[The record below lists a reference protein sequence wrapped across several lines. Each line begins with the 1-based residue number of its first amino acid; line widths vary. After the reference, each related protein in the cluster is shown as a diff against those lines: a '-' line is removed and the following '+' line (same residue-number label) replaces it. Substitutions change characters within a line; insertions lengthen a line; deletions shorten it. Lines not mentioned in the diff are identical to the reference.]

1 MRNTDTVTRRRI
13 GAAHR
18 LVGFAL
24 IFLALALAGQPATAA
39 SVKET
44 NLVDLIQHADTIVAG
59 RVESVTDGFD
69 DHGVPYTEVTLKVA
83 EKIRGKVVEDT
94 FTFRQFG
101 LLEPRTLPSGKVM
114 LATVPDGWSHF
125 SEGED
130 VTLFLYAPGKAT
142 GLQTTVG
149 LKQGKLAVVNG
160 KVKRNEHNAALFD
173 NVIFAPGLL
182 DKQEKALI
190 NKGKAKKDVEVD
202 QFLSLVRRAVEED
215 WIGNG
220 RMQHEE

>member
-1 MRNTDTVTRRRI
+1 MRNIDSEARGRT
-13 GAAHR
+13 GATHS

-24 IFLALALAGQPATAA
+24 IVLALAVTGQPATAA
-39 SVKET
+39 SVEKT
-44 NLVDLIQHADTIVAG
+44 NLADLIQHADTIVAG

-69 DHGVPYTEVTLKVA
+69 GNGIPYTEVTLKVG
-83 EKIRGKVVEDT
+83 EKIRGKNHEET

-101 LLEPRTLPSGKVM
+101 LLKPRTLPSGKTF
-114 LATVPDGWSHF
+114 LATVPDGWSRF
-125 SEGED
+125 SEGEN
-130 VTLFLYAPGKAT
+130 VTLFLYPPAKAT

-160 KVKRNEHNAALFD
+160 KIKRNEHNAALFE
-173 NVIFAPGLL
+173 NLSIAPGLL
-182 DKQEKALI
+182 DTNEKALI
-190 NKGKAKKDVEVD
+190 SKGKAKKDVEVD
-202 QFLSLVRRAVEED
+202 QFLNLVRRAVEED

>member
-1 MRNTDTVTRRRI
+1 MRNTDSEARGRT
-13 GAAHR
+13 GATHR

-24 IFLALALAGQPATAA
+24 IVLTLAVAGQPATAA

-69 DHGVPYTEVTLKVA
+69 GNGVPYTEVTLKVA
-83 EKIRGKVVEDT
+83 EKVRGKNHEET

-101 LLEPRTLPSGKVM
+101 LLEPRTLPSGKTF
-114 LATVPDGWSHF
+114 LATVPDGWARF
-125 SEGED
+125 NEGED
-130 VTLFLYAPGKAT
+130 VTLFLYAPAKAT

-160 KVKRNEHNAALFD
+160 KIKRNEHNAALFE
-173 NVIFAPGLL
+173 NLIFAPGLL
-182 DKQEKALI
+182 DTKEKALVS
-190 NKGKAKKDVEVD
+190 KGKGKKDLEVD
-202 QFLSLVRRAVEED
+202 EFLNLVRRAVDED